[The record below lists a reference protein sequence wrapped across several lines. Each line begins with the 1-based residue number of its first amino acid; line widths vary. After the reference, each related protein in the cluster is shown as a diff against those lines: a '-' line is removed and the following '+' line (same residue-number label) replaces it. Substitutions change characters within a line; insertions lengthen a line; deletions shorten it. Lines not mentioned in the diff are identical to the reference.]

1 MRNRIVVTAAWMVI
15 FGSQAGG
22 ALASCFVP
30 STPND
35 GYFDQTWGGSGL
47 GCVLFVGDNTDSAAS
62 SALRKIVP
70 ASDGGLVLGGYA
82 SGVGSDYWWVG
93 KIDASGSFVPTFGD
107 SDGSGRI
114 TECTL
119 KTCGSLSFTDFALQ
133 TDGKV
138 SVLNKSYVTRTT
150 ADAHALDT
158 AGVAGSTGSVGS
170 TFTIGSPNGTLYASD
185 PTGSGI
191 AIAPGGKTF
200 AVGFGYPPGAVFADF
215 GIARLGLDLSVDASF
230 HAAAGSGITYAGG
243 NFIAMVDSVLGARP
257 AEASQIFQ
265 MADGRLVLAGSNGY
279 RDILIARLD
288 SDGSIDSTFNS
299 TGTQVVTSVPSGITN
314 AGTGTHPALVD
325 RAGRVVFV
333 LIGAKSGLYGALVT
347 RFKADGT
354 LDTSIPDQG
363 YGAGWAFYNTFG
375 ACPIGGFQPSIIRP
389 LAIDSA
395 GRILIFGSCDSAFAV
410 IRLRGDTFALDT
422 AWGINGMAHGHFD
435 PASTSE
441 EADVIAFDAAGH
453 LFIGG
458 ATYPGGPPLKSAIA
472 RLTYDLINTN
482 NFEDTPQGCLP
493 PNCN

>member
-1 MRNRIVVTAAWMVI
+1 MRNRLVVTAAWIVVLCAH
-15 FGSQAGG
+15 AGG
-22 ALASCFVP
+22 ALANCFVP

-35 GYFDQTWGGSGL
+35 GYFDQTWGGTGL
-47 GCVLFVGDNTDSAAS
+47 GCVVFVGDNTDSAAS

-82 SGVGSDYWWVG
+82 SGLSGSDYWWIG
-93 KIDASGSFVPTFGD
+93 KVDASGSFVPTFGD

-119 KTCGSLSFTDFALQ
+119 KACGSLSFTDFALQ
-133 TDGKV
+133 PDGKV

-150 ADAHALDT
+150 ANAQALDT
-158 AGVAGSTGSVGS
+158 AGVAGSTGSVAS
-170 TFTIGSPNGTLYASD
+170 SFTIGSPSGTLYASD
-185 PTGSGI
+185 PQGSAI

-200 AVGFGYPPGAVFADF
+200 AVGYGYPPLATVADF
-215 GIARLGLDLSVDASF
+215 GIARLNSDLSVDTSF
-230 HAAAGSGITYAGG
+230 HAAAGNGITYAGG
-243 NFIAMVDSVLGARP
+243 NFVDMGRP
-257 AEASQIFQ
+257 AEATQIFQ
-265 MADGRLVLAGSNGY
+265 MLDGRLVLAASNGY
-279 RDILIARLD
+279 RDILIARLNA
-288 SDGSIDSTFNS
+288 DGSLDTTFNS
-299 TGTQVVTSVPSGITN
+299 TGTQVVMSVPSGITN
-314 AGTGTHPALVD
+314 AGTMTRPAWVD

-333 LIGAKSGLYGALVT
+333 LDGAKDGLYGALVT
-347 RFKADGT
+347 RFNADGT

-363 YGAGWAFYNTFG
+363 YGAGWAFYNTFA
-375 ACPIGGFQPSIIRP
+375 ACPIGGFQPSTIRP

-395 GRILIFGSCDSAFAV
+395 GRILIFGSCDSAFGV

-422 AWGINGMAHGHFD
+422 SWGVNGMAHGHFD

-441 EADVIAFDAAGH
+441 EADAIAFDAAGH
-453 LFIGG
+453 LFISG

-482 NFEDTPQGCLP
+482 DFEVTPRGCLP

>member
-1 MRNRIVVTAAWMVI
+1 MRNRILVTVAWMIVLCAHA
-15 FGSQAGG
+15 GS
-22 ALASCFVP
+22 ALASCYVP

-62 SALRKIVP
+62 SALKKIVP
-70 ASDGGLVLGGYA
+70 TSDGLVLGGYA
-82 SGVGSDYWWVG
+82 SGLKGSDFWWVG
-93 KIDASGSFVPTFGD
+93 KIDGSGSFVSTFGD
-107 SDGSGRI
+107 VDGSGRI

-119 KTCGSLSFTDFALQ
+119 KACGSLGFTDFALQ
-133 TDGKV
+133 ADGKV
-138 SVLNKSYVTRTT
+138 SVLNNSYITRTT

-158 AGVAGSTGSVGS
+158 TGVAGGTGSVVS
-170 TFTIGSPNGTLYASD
+170 SFTIGTPSGTLFASD
-185 PTGSGI
+185 PQGS
-191 AIAPGGKTF
+191 AIAFVPGGKTF
-200 AVGFGYPPGAVFADF
+200 AVGFGYPPMAAFADF
-215 GIARLGLDLSVDASF
+215 GIARLNSDLGVDTSF
-230 HAAAGSGITYAGG
+230 HAVAATGITYAGG
-243 NFIAMVDSVLGARP
+243 NFIDMGTT

-279 RDILIARLD
+279 RDILIARLT
-288 SDGSIDSTFNS
+288 SNGSLDSTFNS
-299 TGTQVVTSVPSGITN
+299 TGIQVVTSIPSSIVN
-314 AGTGTHPALVD
+314 AGTLTRPALVD

-333 LIGAKSGLYGALVT
+333 LTGAKDGYYGALVT

-363 YGAGWAFYNTFG
+363 YGAGWVFYNTFA
-375 ACPIGGFQPSIIRP
+375 ACPTGGFQPSTSRP

-395 GRILIFGSCDSAFAV
+395 GRILVFGSCDSQLGV
-410 IRLRGDTFALDT
+410 IRLRGDTGALDT
-422 AWGINGMAHGHFD
+422 SWGVSGMAHGHFD
-435 PASTSE
+435 STSTAD
-441 EADVIAFDAAGH
+441 EADAIAFDGAGH

-482 NFEDTPQGCLP
+482 GFEDTPRGCLP

>member
-15 FGSQAGG
+15 LGSQAGG

-35 GYFDQTWGGSGL
+35 GYFDQTWGGTGL
-47 GCVLFVGDNTDSAAS
+47 GCVLFEGDNKTAGSS

-82 SGVGSDYWWVG
+82 TGAASDYWWIG

-107 SDGSGRI
+107 SDSSGRI
-114 TECTL
+114 NECTL
-119 KTCGSLSFTDFALQ
+119 KACGSLGFTDFAVQL
-133 TDGKV
+133 DGKV
-138 SVLNKSYVTRTT
+138 SVLNSSYVTRTN

-158 AGVAGSTGSVGS
+158 AGVTGGTGSVAS
-170 TFTIGSPNGTLYASD
+170 SFTIGSPSGTMYVSD
-185 PTGSGI
+185 PQGSGI

-200 AVGFGYPPGAVFADF
+200 AVGFGYPPGAVYADF
-215 GIARLGLDLSVDASF
+215 GIARLGSDLSVDTSF

-243 NFIAMVDSVLGARP
+243 NFITMVDSVLGARP

-265 MADGRLVLAGSNGY
+265 MSDGRLVLAASNGY
-279 RDILIARLD
+279 RDILIARLT
-288 SDGSIDSTFNS
+288 SSGSLDTSFNS
-299 TGTQVVTSVPSGITN
+299 TGIQVVSSVPSGIAN
-314 AGTGTHPALVD
+314 AGTLTRPAWVD

-333 LIGAKSGLYGALVT
+333 LVGSKDGHYGALVT

-354 LDTSIPDQG
+354 LDTSLVDQG
-363 YGAGWAFYNTFG
+363 YGAGWVFYNTFA
-375 ACPIGGFQPSIIRP
+375 ACPNGGFQPSTVRP

-395 GRILIFGSCDSAFAV
+395 GRILIFGTCDSSFGV
-410 IRLRGDTFALDT
+410 IRLRGDTGALDT
-422 AWGINGMAHGHFD
+422 SWGVSGMAHGHFD
-435 PASTSE
+435 PTSTTE
-441 EADVIAFDAAGH
+441 EADTITFDAAGH

-458 ATYPGGPPLKSAIA
+458 ATFPGGPPLKSAIA
-472 RLTYDLINTN
+472 RLTYDLIYTN
-482 NFEDTPQGCLP
+482 NFEDTPRGCLP

>member
-1 MRNRIVVTAAWMVI
+1 MVVLFAPV
-15 FGSQAGG
+15 GG
-22 ALASCFVP
+22 AFANCFVP

-47 GCVLFVGDNTDSAAS
+47 GCVLFVGDNTDAAAS

-82 SGVGSDYWWVG
+82 TGVASDYWWLG
-93 KIDASGSFVPTFGD
+93 KIDASGIFVPTFGD

-119 KTCGSLSFTDFALQ
+119 KACGSLSFTDFALQ

-138 SVLNKSYVTRTT
+138 SVLNKNYATRTT
-150 ADAHALDT
+150 VDAHALDT
-158 AGVAGSTGSVGS
+158 TVAGGTGSVANG
-170 TFTIGSPNGTLYASD
+170 FTIGSPNGTLNASD

-215 GIARLGLDLSVDASF
+215 GIARLGSDLSVDTSF

-243 NFIAMVDSVLGARP
+243 NFIAMVDSGLGARP

-265 MADGRLVLAGSNGY
+265 MADGRLVLAASNGY
-279 RDILIARLD
+279 HDILIARLT
-288 SDGSIDSTFNS
+288 SDGSLDTSFNS
-299 TGTQVVTSVPSGITN
+299 NGTHVVTSFPATLAYSATFSS
-314 AGTGTHPALVD
+314 HPALVD
-325 RAGRVVFV
+325 RGGRVVF
-333 LIGAKSGLYGALVT
+333 ATYASKDGLYGPLLT
-347 RFKADGT
+347 RFNADGT
-354 LDTSIPDQG
+354 QDTSSPDQG
-363 YGAGWAFYNTFG
+363 YGAGWVFYNTFT
-375 ACPIGGFQPSIIRP
+375 ACPNSGFQLSVDRP

-395 GRILIFGSCDSAFAV
+395 GRILILGNCDSAFGV
-410 IRLRGDTFALDT
+410 IRLRGDTLALDT
-422 AWGINGMAHGHFD
+422 SWGVNGMAHGHFD
-435 PASTSE
+435 AASTSE
-441 EADVIAFDAAGH
+441 EADVIAFDPAGH

-482 NFEDTPQGCLP
+482 NFEDTPPGCLP